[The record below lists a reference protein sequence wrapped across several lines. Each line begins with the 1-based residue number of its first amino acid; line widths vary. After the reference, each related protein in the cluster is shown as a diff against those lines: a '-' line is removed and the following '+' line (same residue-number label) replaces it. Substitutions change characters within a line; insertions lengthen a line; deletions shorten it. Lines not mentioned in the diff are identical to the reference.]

1 MFFREGEPDLKYNFW
16 AGVVLFFSTLCI
28 LVLSFFPG
36 TMFGLASQALLLIK

>member
-1 MFFREGEPDLKYNFW
+1 M
-16 AGVVLFFSTLCI
+16 VLFFSTLCI